1 MQKNILLS
9 FTIFIF
15 IVSTTVGQTA
25 FEENFEAK
33 TNGFD
38 LTTDGYVL
46 SKNSSYT
53 GTVTAIVNESGGNK
67 YARMNA
73 DVNASAGM
81 QITKSITVES
91 QKAYTFEIE
100 SKGPFKRQLR
110 VYDLNNV
117 LLASSLDYKPAT
129 IPEESAWYKQQ
140 VTFYVPSGETSVKI
154 ACHHYWSGT
163 IDLDNI
169 KVFEIERQSEYYLS
183 NTGDDSNEGTI
194 TSPWATLNKISSTS
208 LLPGDKV
215 YFNRGDRFD
224 GHFVVNGSG
233 EENNPIVI
241 TSYGNGAQPIISGE
255 VGAAGGGDY
264 KEAILIE
271 NNDNI
276 TIEDIE
282 VRNDRTVTRSGVND
296 TDGFGISI
304 HNGSDAVMQNFNFR
318 NITVKNVFAVEPILD
333 RDSFDAIQ
341 VSGIRFTCSRNAEAG
356 KEKNI
361 QNILIEDS
369 YFTNLQR
376 LGIQFKHSGG
386 NAGIGNDEINRN
398 KDIIVRNNEFYYNG
412 GTAVLPNATY
422 NCLIENNIFDHPG
435 ASTDPRMPAR
445 GSSVWNI
452 NCINTVVQYNTCLS
466 TRGYLDSYGIHI
478 DLNNE
483 NTFVQYNYMEDCE
496 GGFVEILA
504 GNKNAV
510 YRFNVD
516 VNSGFR
522 VSNWNNASST
532 IYVYSD
538 RWKEPNQAAL
548 NLCDGVYINN
558 NTIVIDKGTK
568 TNGDPY
574 TTSITSDAENT
585 YIYNNIFSS
594 TNGAVMGARN
604 FAIRDNGTTFLS
616 TNNLF
621 EGTVL
626 QDWVN
631 MDVNPQ
637 IGPSYF
643 TQTGNGKLA
652 YQIFE
657 NSPALNNGATI
668 QGPILPGAGAGV
680 FENVPAYPNVDF
692 YGNPIDLS
700 SGTPNIGAYNG
711 KINADILSTNN
722 FKKES
727 NYNFIVFP
735 NEDKSKLHV
744 LDKSQQLSGK
754 IEISLFNIKGQL
766 IVKKEFN
773 ASNSSHT
780 LDLPSIISNGIY
792 IIKIN
797 SASISHSRKIVL
809 YK

>member
-1 MQKNILLS
+1 MKTKLLFFLILFLS
-9 FTIFIF
+9 FY
-15 IVSTTVGQTA
+15 SRAQTA
-25 FEENFEAK
+25 FEENFENK
-33 TNGFD
+33 TNGFN

-46 SKNSSYT
+46 SQNTTYT

-81 QITKSITVES
+81 QITKSITVEAG
-91 QKAYTFEIE
+91 KTYTFEME

-110 VYDLNNV
+110 VYDLNDV

-163 IDLDNI
+163 IDLDNL
-169 KVFEIERQSEYYLS
+169 KVFEIERQFEYYLS
-183 NTGDDSNEGTI
+183 NSGDDNNEGTLA
-194 TSPWATLNKISSTS
+194 SPWATLDKISSTS

-233 EENNPIVI
+233 EENNPIII
-241 TSYGNGAQPIISGE
+241 TSYGNGVQPIISGE
-255 VGAAGGGDY
+255 VGAASGGDY

-282 VRNDRTVTRSGVND
+282 VRNDRTVTRSGVSD
-296 TDGFGISI
+296 EDAFGISI
-304 HNGSDAVMQNFNFR
+304 HNGSDEIMQNLTFR
-318 NITVKNVFAVEPILD
+318 NLTLKNVFAVKPVLERED
-333 RDSFDAIQ
+333 FDGIE
-341 VSGIRFTCSRNAEAG
+341 VSGIRFTCSRNTEAG

-398 KDIIVRNNEFYYNG
+398 KDVIVRNNEFYYNG
-412 GTAVLPNATY
+412 GSAVLPNAVY

-522 VSNWNNASST
+522 VSDWNNASST

-558 NTIVIDKGTK
+558 NTIVINKGTK

-574 TTSITSDAENT
+574 TTSITSDAKNT
-585 YIYNNIFSS
+585 YVYNNIFSS

-604 FAIRDNGTTFLS
+604 FAIRDNGTTFMS

-626 QDWVN
+626 QDWVS
-631 MDVNPQ
+631 MDTNPQ
-637 IGPSYF
+637 IGTSNF
-643 TQTGNGKLA
+643 INSGDGKLA
-652 YQIFE
+652 FQVDETSIAV
-657 NSPALNNGATI
+657 NTGTAI
-668 QGPILPGAGAGV
+668 QGPALPGAGTGV
-680 FENVPAYPNVDF
+680 FQNVPVYPNVDF

-700 SGTPNIGAYNG
+700 FGTPNIGAYNG
-711 KINADILSTNN
+711 KSNTALLGTNDFDSEN
-722 FKKES
+722 K
-727 NYNFIVFP
+727 YNLIVFP
-735 NEDKSKLHV
+735 NEDKTKLTI
-744 LDKSQQLSGK
+744 LDTSQKLSGK
-754 IEISLFNIKGQL
+754 TEISLLNIRGQM
-766 IVKKEFN
+766 IVQKEFN
-773 ASNSSHT
+773 ADISNGSFT
-780 LDLPSIISNGIY
+780 LDMPLTMSNGIY
-792 IIKIN
+792 ILKVNN
-797 SASISHSRKIVL
+797 SGISHSRKIGL
-809 YK
+809 HK

>member
-1 MQKNILLS
+1 MKRIITTLL
-9 FTIFIF
+9 
-15 IVSTTVGQTA
+15 IVVSLSISGQTA
-25 FEENFEAK
+25 FEENFESLA
-33 TNGFD
+33 NGLD
-38 LTTDGYVL
+38 LTTESYVL
-46 SKNSSYT
+46 SKKSSYS
-53 GTVTAIVNESGGNK
+53 GTITAVVNESAGNK
-67 YARMNA
+67 FARMVGTPNG
-73 DVNASAGM
+73 SAGM
-81 QITKSITVES
+81 QITKSITVEAGKS
-91 QKAYTFEIE
+91 YTFEME

-110 VYDLNNV
+110 VLSSSDV
-117 LLASSLDYKPAT
+117 LMQSSTDYKPNTSA
-129 IPEESAWYKQQ
+129 EQNAWYKQE
-140 VTFYVPSGETSVKI
+140 VSFFVPSGETSVKI
-154 ACHHYWSGT
+154 AFHHYWSGT

-169 KVFEIERQSEYYLS
+169 KVVEIERQSEYYVS
-183 NTGDDSNEGTI
+183 NSGDDSNEGTM
-194 TSPWATLNKISSTS
+194 TSPFASLNKISNIT
-208 LLPGDKV
+208 LFPGDKV

-224 GHFVVNGSG
+224 GHFVINGSG
-233 EENNPIVI
+233 EEGNPVII
-241 TSYGNGAQPIISGE
+241 TSYGTGDQPIISGE
-255 VGAAGGGDY
+255 VGASGGGDY

-271 NNDNI
+271 NQDNI

-282 VRNDRTVTRSGVND
+282 VRNDRVATRSGIAD

-304 HNGSDAVMQNFNFR
+304 HNGSDAIMSNFTFR
-318 NITVKNVFAVEPILD
+318 NLTIKNVFAVEPILD

-341 VSGIRFTCSRNAEAG
+341 VSGIRFTCSKNTEVG

-361 QNILIEDS
+361 QNILIENS
-369 YFTNLQR
+369 YFANLQR

-386 NAGIGNDEINRN
+386 NSGIGNDAINRN

-452 NCINTVVQYNTCLS
+452 NSINTVVQYNICLS

-478 DLNNE
+478 DVRNE
-483 NTFVQYNYMEDCE
+483 NTFVQYNYMDDCE

-522 VSNWNNASST
+522 VSSWNNASST

-548 NLCDGVYINN
+548 DLCDGVYINN

-574 TTSITSDAENT
+574 TTAVTFDAKNT
-585 YIYNNIFSS
+585 YVYNNIFSS
-594 TNGAVMGARN
+594 TDGAVIGGRN
-604 FAIRDNGTTFLS
+604 FAIRDNNTTFLVS
-616 TNNLF
+616 NNLF

-631 MDVNPQ
+631 MDTNSQ
-637 IGPSYF
+637 IGASYF
-643 TQTGNGKLA
+643 TESGNDQLG
-652 YQIFE
+652 YQVFE
-657 NSPALNNGATI
+657 NSPAVNNGTPI
-668 QGPILPGAGAGV
+668 TGPILPGAGTGV
-680 FENVPAYPNVDF
+680 FANVPAYPNVDF

-711 KINADILSTNN
+711 KTNAAILSV
-722 FKKES
+722 KENKLDTS
-727 NYNFIVFP
+727 NQWIVYP
-735 NEDKSKLHV
+735 SEDYQFLNI
-744 LDKSQQLSGK
+744 LDKTELSGGILK
-754 IEISLFNIKGQL
+754 AELVNIKGQL
-766 IVKKEFN
+766 ITSQKLNLGQANKVYALK
-773 ASNSSHT
+773 
-780 LDLPSIISNGIY
+780 LPTNLKNGIY
-792 IIKIN
+792 VLKV
-797 SASISHSRKIVL
+797 SKDGKSHSRKLVL
-809 YK
+809 HN

>member
-1 MQKNILLS
+1 MKTKLLFFLILFLS
-9 FTIFIF
+9 SFL
-15 IVSTTVGQTA
+15 SRSQTA
-25 FEENFEAK
+25 FEENFENK
-33 TNGFD
+33 TNGFN
-38 LTTDGYVL
+38 LTSDGYVL
-46 SKNSSYT
+46 TKNSNYT
-53 GTVTAIVNESGGNK
+53 GTVTAVVNENGGNK

-81 QITKSITVES
+81 QITKSITVEAG
-91 QKAYTFEIE
+91 KTYIFEIE
-100 SKGPFKRQLR
+100 SKGPFMRQLR

-117 LLASSLDYKPAT
+117 LLASSSDYKPDT
-129 IPEESAWYKQQ
+129 TPEQNAWYKQE
-140 VTFYVPSGETSVKI
+140 VSFYVSSGTTSVKI
-154 ACHHYWSGT
+154 AFHHYWSGT
-163 IDLDNI
+163 IDLDNL

-183 NTGDDSNEGTI
+183 NSGDDNNEGTI
-194 TSPWATLNKISSTS
+194 ASPWATLNKISNTS
-208 LLPGDKV
+208 LFPGDKV

-241 TSYGNGAQPIISGE
+241 TSYGKGVQPIISGE
-255 VGAAGGGDY
+255 VGAASGGDY

-282 VRNDRTVTRSGVND
+282 IRNDRTVTRSGVND
-296 TDGFGISI
+296 TDSFGISI
-304 HNGSDAVMQNFNFR
+304 HNGSEAVMKNFIFR
-318 NITVKNVFAVEPILD
+318 NITVKNVFAVEPVLD

-341 VSGIRFTCSRNAEAG
+341 VSGIRFTCSRNIEVG

-376 LGIQFKHSGG
+376 LGIQFKHNGG
-386 NAGIGNDEINRN
+386 NAGIGDDQINRN

-452 NCINTVVQYNTCLS
+452 NCINTVVQYNMCLS

-522 VSNWNNASST
+522 VSDWNNASST

-548 NLCDGVYINN
+548 NLPDGIYINN
-558 NTIVIDKGTK
+558 NTIIIDKGTK

-574 TTSITSDAENT
+574 TTSITSDAKNT
-585 YIYNNIFSS
+585 YVYNNIFSS

-626 QDWVN
+626 NDWVE
-631 MDVNPQ
+631 MDINPQ
-637 IGPSYF
+637 IGSSYF
-643 TQTGNGKLA
+643 SETGDDKLA
-652 YQIFE
+652 YQVTE
-657 NSPALNNGATI
+657 NSPALNNGTTI
-668 QGPILPGAGAGV
+668 EGPILPGAGSGV

-700 SGTPNIGAYNG
+700 TGTPNIGAYNG
-711 KINADILSTNN
+711 KSNAALLSTNTFESEN
-722 FKKES
+722 QFK
-727 NYNFIVFP
+727 FIVFP
-735 NEDKSKLHV
+735 NEEKTELYV
-744 LDKSQQLSGK
+744 LDTSNKLSEK
-754 IEISLFNIKGQL
+754 TEMSLCNIRGQI
-766 IVKKEFN
+766 IVQKEFST
-773 ASNSSHT
+773 SNDSFI
-780 LDLPSIISNGIY
+780 LDLPLAISNGIY
-792 IIKIN
+792 ILNIN
-797 SASISHSRKIVL
+797 TGNISRSRKIVL
-809 YK
+809 HK

>member
-1 MQKNILLS
+1 MKTKLLFFLILFLS
-9 FTIFIF
+9 SFL
-15 IVSTTVGQTA
+15 SRSQTA
-25 FEENFEAK
+25 FEENFENK
-33 TNGFD
+33 TNGFN
-38 LTTDGYVL
+38 LTSDGYVL
-46 SKNSSYT
+46 TKNSNYT
-53 GTVTAIVNESGGNK
+53 GTVTAVVNENGGNK

-81 QITKSITVES
+81 QITKSITVEAG
-91 QKAYTFEIE
+91 KTYIFEIE
-100 SKGPFKRQLR
+100 SKGPFMRQLR

-117 LLASSLDYKPAT
+117 LLASSSDYKPDT
-129 IPEESAWYKQQ
+129 TPEQNAWYKQE
-140 VTFYVPSGETSVKI
+140 VSFYVSSGTTSVKI
-154 ACHHYWSGT
+154 AFHHYWSGT
-163 IDLDNI
+163 IDLDNL

-183 NTGDDSNEGTI
+183 NSGDDNNEGTI
-194 TSPWATLNKISSTS
+194 ASPWATLNKISNTS
-208 LLPGDKV
+208 LFPGDKV

-241 TSYGNGAQPIISGE
+241 TSYGIGAQPILSGE
-255 VGAAGGGDY
+255 VGAASGGDY
-264 KEAILIE
+264 EEAILIE

-282 VRNDRTVTRSGVND
+282 IRNDRTVTRSGVND
-296 TDGFGISI
+296 TDSFGISI
-304 HNGSDAVMQNFNFR
+304 HNGSDAVMKNFIFR
-318 NITVKNVFAVEPILD
+318 NITVKNVFAVEPVLD

-341 VSGIRFTCSRNAEAG
+341 VSGIRFTCSRNIEVG

-376 LGIQFKHSGG
+376 LGIQFKHNGG
-386 NAGIGNDEINRN
+386 NAGIGDDQINRN

-452 NCINTVVQYNTCLS
+452 NCINTVVQYNMCLS

-522 VSNWNNASST
+522 VSDWNNASST

-548 NLCDGVYINN
+548 NLPDGIYINN
-558 NTIVIDKGTK
+558 NTIIIDKGTK

-574 TTSITSDAENT
+574 TTSITSDAKNT
-585 YIYNNIFSS
+585 YVYNNIFSS

-626 QDWVN
+626 NDWVE
-631 MDVNPQ
+631 MDINPQ
-637 IGPSYF
+637 IGSSYF
-643 TQTGNGKLA
+643 SETGDDKLA
-652 YQIFE
+652 YQVTE
-657 NSPALNNGATI
+657 NSPALNNGTTI
-668 QGPILPGAGAGV
+668 EGPILPGAGSGV

-700 SGTPNIGAYNG
+700 TGTPNIGAYNG
-711 KINADILSTNN
+711 KSNAALLSTNTFESEN
-722 FKKES
+722 QFK
-727 NYNFIVFP
+727 FIVFP
-735 NEDKSKLHV
+735 NEEKTELYV
-744 LDKSQQLSGK
+744 LDTSNKLSEK
-754 IEISLFNIKGQL
+754 TEMSLCNIRGQI
-766 IVKKEFN
+766 IVQKEFSM
-773 ASNSSHT
+773 SNDPFI
-780 LDLPSIISNGIY
+780 LDLPLAISNGIY
-792 IIKIN
+792 ILNIN
-797 SASISHSRKIVL
+797 TGNISRSRKIVL
-809 YK
+809 HK

>member
-1 MQKNILLS
+1 LKTKLLFFLILFLS
-9 FTIFIF
+9 SFL
-15 IVSTTVGQTA
+15 SRSQTA
-25 FEENFEAK
+25 FEENFENK
-33 TNGFD
+33 TNGFN
-38 LTTDGYVL
+38 LTSDGYVL
-46 SKNSSYT
+46 TKNSNYT
-53 GTVTAIVNESGGNK
+53 GTVTAVVNENGGNK

-81 QITKSITVES
+81 QITKSITVEAG
-91 QKAYTFEIE
+91 KTYIFEIE
-100 SKGPFKRQLR
+100 SKGPFMRQLR

-117 LLASSLDYKPAT
+117 LLASSSDYKPDT
-129 IPEESAWYKQQ
+129 TPEQNAWYKQE
-140 VTFYVPSGETSVKI
+140 VSFYVSSGTTSVKI
-154 ACHHYWSGT
+154 AFHHYWSGT
-163 IDLDNI
+163 IDLDNL

-183 NTGDDSNEGTI
+183 NSGDDNNEGTI
-194 TSPWATLNKISSTS
+194 ASPWATLNKISNTS
-208 LLPGDKV
+208 LFPGDKV

-241 TSYGNGAQPIISGE
+241 TSYGKGVQPIISGE
-255 VGAAGGGDY
+255 VGAASGGDY

-282 VRNDRTVTRSGVND
+282 IRNDRTVTRSGVND
-296 TDGFGISI
+296 TDSFGISI
-304 HNGSDAVMQNFNFR
+304 HNGSEAVMKNFIFR
-318 NITVKNVFAVEPILD
+318 NITVKNVFAVEPVLD

-341 VSGIRFTCSRNAEAG
+341 VSGIRFTCSRNIEVG

-376 LGIQFKHSGG
+376 LGIQFKHNGG
-386 NAGIGNDEINRN
+386 NAGIGDDQINRN

-452 NCINTVVQYNTCLS
+452 NCINTVVQYNMCLS

-522 VSNWNNASST
+522 VSDWNNASST

-548 NLCDGVYINN
+548 NLPDGIYINN
-558 NTIVIDKGTK
+558 NTIIIDKGTK

-574 TTSITSDAENT
+574 TTSITSDAKNT
-585 YIYNNIFSS
+585 YVYNNIFSS

-626 QDWVN
+626 NDWVE
-631 MDVNPQ
+631 MDINPQ
-637 IGPSYF
+637 IGSSYF
-643 TQTGNGKLA
+643 SETGDDKLA
-652 YQIFE
+652 YQVTE
-657 NSPALNNGATI
+657 NSPALNNGTTI
-668 QGPILPGAGAGV
+668 EGPILPGAGSGV

-700 SGTPNIGAYNG
+700 TGTPNIGAYNG
-711 KINADILSTNN
+711 KSNAALLSTNTFESEN
-722 FKKES
+722 QFK
-727 NYNFIVFP
+727 FIVFP
-735 NEDKSKLHV
+735 NEEKTELYV
-744 LDKSQQLSGK
+744 LDTSNKLSEK
-754 IEISLFNIKGQL
+754 TEMSLCNIRGQI
-766 IVKKEFN
+766 IVQKEFST
-773 ASNSSHT
+773 SNDSFI
-780 LDLPSIISNGIY
+780 LDLPLAISNGIY
-792 IIKIN
+792 ILNIN
-797 SASISHSRKIVL
+797 TGNISRSRKIVL
-809 YK
+809 HK

>member
-1 MQKNILLS
+1 LKTKLLFFLILFLS
-9 FTIFIF
+9 SFL
-15 IVSTTVGQTA
+15 SRSQTA
-25 FEENFEAK
+25 FEENFENK
-33 TNGFD
+33 TNGFN
-38 LTTDGYVL
+38 LTSDGYVL
-46 SKNSSYT
+46 TKNSNYT
-53 GTVTAIVNESGGNK
+53 GTVTAVVNENGGNK

-81 QITKSITVES
+81 QITKSITVEAG
-91 QKAYTFEIE
+91 KTYIFEIE
-100 SKGPFKRQLR
+100 SKGPFMRQLR

-117 LLASSLDYKPAT
+117 LLASSSDYKPDT
-129 IPEESAWYKQQ
+129 TPEQNAWYKQE
-140 VTFYVPSGETSVKI
+140 VSFYVSSGTTSVKI
-154 ACHHYWSGT
+154 AFHHYWSGT
-163 IDLDNI
+163 IDLDNL

-183 NTGDDSNEGTI
+183 NSGDDNNEGTI
-194 TSPWATLNKISSTS
+194 ASPWATLNKISNTS
-208 LLPGDKV
+208 LFPGDKV

-241 TSYGNGAQPIISGE
+241 TSYGNGVQPIISGE
-255 VGAAGGGDY
+255 VGAASGGDY

-282 VRNDRTVTRSGVND
+282 IRNDRTVTRSGVND
-296 TDGFGISI
+296 TDSFGISI
-304 HNGSDAVMQNFNFR
+304 HNGSEAVMKNFIFR
-318 NITVKNVFAVEPILD
+318 NITVKNVFAVEPVLD

-341 VSGIRFTCSRNAEAG
+341 VSGIRFTCSRNIEVG

-376 LGIQFKHSGG
+376 LGIQFKHNGG
-386 NAGIGNDEINRN
+386 NAGIGDDQINRN

-452 NCINTVVQYNTCLS
+452 NCINTVVQYNMCLS

-522 VSNWNNASST
+522 VSDWNNASST

-548 NLCDGVYINN
+548 NLPDGIYINN
-558 NTIVIDKGTK
+558 NTIIIDKGTK

-574 TTSITSDAENT
+574 TTSITSDAKNT
-585 YIYNNIFSS
+585 YVYNNIFSS

-626 QDWVN
+626 NDWVE
-631 MDVNPQ
+631 MDINPQ
-637 IGPSYF
+637 IGSSYF
-643 TQTGNGKLA
+643 SETGDDKLA
-652 YQIFE
+652 YQVTE
-657 NSPALNNGATI
+657 NSPALNNGTTI
-668 QGPILPGAGAGV
+668 EGPILPGAGSGV

-700 SGTPNIGAYNG
+700 TGTPNIGAYNG
-711 KINADILSTNN
+711 KSNAALLSTNTFESEN
-722 FKKES
+722 QFK
-727 NYNFIVFP
+727 FIVFP
-735 NEDKSKLHV
+735 NEEKTELYV
-744 LDKSQQLSGK
+744 LDTSNKLSEK
-754 IEISLFNIKGQL
+754 TEMSLCNIRGQI
-766 IVKKEFN
+766 IVQKEFST
-773 ASNSSHT
+773 SNDSFI
-780 LDLPSIISNGIY
+780 LDLPLAISNGIY
-792 IIKIN
+792 ILNIN
-797 SASISHSRKIVL
+797 TGNISRSRKIVL
-809 YK
+809 HK

>member
-1 MQKNILLS
+1 MKTKLLFFLILFLS
-9 FTIFIF
+9 FY
-15 IVSTTVGQTA
+15 SRAQTA
-25 FEENFEAK
+25 FEENFENK
-33 TNGFD
+33 TNGFN

-46 SKNSSYT
+46 SQNTSYT

-81 QITKSITVES
+81 QITKSITVEAG
-91 QKAYTFEIE
+91 KTYTFEME

-110 VYDLNNV
+110 VYDLNDV

-163 IDLDNI
+163 IDLDNL
-169 KVFEIERQSEYYLS
+169 KVFEIERQFEYYLS
-183 NTGDDSNEGTI
+183 NSGDDNNEGTLA
-194 TSPWATLNKISSTS
+194 SPWATLDKISSTS

-233 EENNPIVI
+233 EENNPIII

-282 VRNDRTVTRSGVND
+282 VRNDRTVTRSGVSD
-296 TDGFGISI
+296 EDAFGISI
-304 HNGSDAVMQNFNFR
+304 HNGSDEIMQNLTFR
-318 NITVKNVFAVEPILD
+318 NLTLKNVFAVKPVLERED
-333 RDSFDAIQ
+333 FDGIE
-341 VSGIRFTCSRNAEAG
+341 VSGIRFTCSRNTEAG

-398 KDIIVRNNEFYYNG
+398 KDVIVRNNEFYYNG
-412 GTAVLPNATY
+412 GSAVLPNAVY

-522 VSNWNNASST
+522 VSDWNNASST

-558 NTIVIDKGTK
+558 NTIVINKGTK

-574 TTSITSDAENT
+574 TTSITSDAKNT
-585 YIYNNIFSS
+585 YVYNNIFSS

-604 FAIRDNGTTFLS
+604 FAIRDNGTTFMS

-626 QDWVN
+626 QDWVS
-631 MDVNPQ
+631 MDTNPQ
-637 IGPSYF
+637 IGTSNF
-643 TQTGNGKLA
+643 INSGDGKLA
-652 YQIFE
+652 FQVDETSIAV
-657 NSPALNNGATI
+657 NTGTAI
-668 QGPILPGAGAGV
+668 QGPALPGAGTGV
-680 FENVPAYPNVDF
+680 FQNVPVYPNVDF

-700 SGTPNIGAYNG
+700 FGTPNIGAYNG
-711 KINADILSTNN
+711 KSNTALLGTNDFDSEN
-722 FKKES
+722 K
-727 NYNFIVFP
+727 YNLIVFP
-735 NEDKSKLHV
+735 NEDKTKLSI
-744 LDKSQQLSGK
+744 LDTSQQLSGK
-754 IEISLFNIKGQL
+754 TEISLLNIRGQM
-766 IVKKEFN
+766 IVQKEFN
-773 ASNSSHT
+773 ADISNGSFT
-780 LDLPSIISNGIY
+780 LDMPLTMSNGIY
-792 IIKIN
+792 ILKVNN
-797 SASISHSRKIVL
+797 SGISHSRKIGL
-809 YK
+809 HK

>member
-1 MQKNILLS
+1 MKTKLLFFLILFLS
-9 FTIFIF
+9 SFL
-15 IVSTTVGQTA
+15 SRSQTA
-25 FEENFEAK
+25 FEENFENK
-33 TNGFD
+33 TNGFN
-38 LTTDGYVL
+38 LTSDGYVL
-46 SKNSSYT
+46 TKNSNYT
-53 GTVTAIVNESGGNK
+53 GTVTAVVNENGGNK

-81 QITKSITVES
+81 QITKSITVEAG
-91 QKAYTFEIE
+91 KTYIFEIE
-100 SKGPFKRQLR
+100 SKGPFMRQLR

-117 LLASSLDYKPAT
+117 LLASSSDYKPDT
-129 IPEESAWYKQQ
+129 TPEQNAWYKQE
-140 VTFYVPSGETSVKI
+140 VSFYVSSGTTSVKI
-154 ACHHYWSGT
+154 AFHHYWSGT
-163 IDLDNI
+163 IDLDNL

-183 NTGDDSNEGTI
+183 NSGDDNNEGTI
-194 TSPWATLNKISSTS
+194 ASPWATLNKISNTS
-208 LLPGDKV
+208 LFPGDKV

-241 TSYGNGAQPIISGE
+241 TSYGNGVQPIISGE
-255 VGAAGGGDY
+255 VGAASGGDY

-282 VRNDRTVTRSGVND
+282 IRNDRTVTRSGVND
-296 TDGFGISI
+296 TDSFGISI
-304 HNGSDAVMQNFNFR
+304 HNGSEAVMKNFIFR
-318 NITVKNVFAVEPILD
+318 NITVKNVFAVEPVLD

-341 VSGIRFTCSRNAEAG
+341 VSGIRFTCSRNIEVG

-376 LGIQFKHSGG
+376 LGIQFKHNGG
-386 NAGIGNDEINRN
+386 NAGIGDDQINRN

-452 NCINTVVQYNTCLS
+452 NCINTVVQYNMCLS

-522 VSNWNNASST
+522 VSDWNNASST

-548 NLCDGVYINN
+548 NLPDGIYINN
-558 NTIVIDKGTK
+558 NTIIIDKGTK

-574 TTSITSDAENT
+574 TTSITSDAKNT
-585 YIYNNIFSS
+585 YVYNNIFSS

-626 QDWVN
+626 NDWVE
-631 MDVNPQ
+631 MDINPQ
-637 IGPSYF
+637 IGSSYF
-643 TQTGNGKLA
+643 SETGDDKLA
-652 YQIFE
+652 YQVTE
-657 NSPALNNGATI
+657 NSPALNNGTTI
-668 QGPILPGAGAGV
+668 EGPILPGAGSGV

-700 SGTPNIGAYNG
+700 TGTPNIGAYNG
-711 KINADILSTNN
+711 KSNAALLSTNTFESEN
-722 FKKES
+722 QFK
-727 NYNFIVFP
+727 FIVFP
-735 NEDKSKLHV
+735 NEEKTELYV
-744 LDKSQQLSGK
+744 LDTSNKLSEK
-754 IEISLFNIKGQL
+754 TEMSLCNIRGQI
-766 IVKKEFN
+766 IVQKEFST
-773 ASNSSHT
+773 SNDSFI
-780 LDLPSIISNGIY
+780 LDLPLAISNGIY
-792 IIKIN
+792 ILNIN
-797 SASISHSRKIVL
+797 TGNISRSRKIVL
-809 YK
+809 HK

>member
-1 MQKNILLS
+1 MKTKLLFFLILFLS
-9 FTIFIF
+9 SFL
-15 IVSTTVGQTA
+15 SRSQTA
-25 FEENFEAK
+25 FEENFENK
-33 TNGFD
+33 TNGFN
-38 LTTDGYVL
+38 LTSDGYVL
-46 SKNSSYT
+46 TKNSNYT
-53 GTVTAIVNESGGNK
+53 GTVTAVVNENGGNK

-81 QITKSITVES
+81 QITKSITVEAG
-91 QKAYTFEIE
+91 KTYIFEIE
-100 SKGPFKRQLR
+100 SKGPFMRQLR

-117 LLASSLDYKPAT
+117 LLASSSDYKPDT
-129 IPEESAWYKQQ
+129 TPEQNAWYKQE
-140 VTFYVPSGETSVKI
+140 VSFYVSSGTTSVKI
-154 ACHHYWSGT
+154 AFHHYWSGT
-163 IDLDNI
+163 IDLDNL

-183 NTGDDSNEGTI
+183 NSGDDNNEGTI
-194 TSPWATLNKISSTS
+194 ASPWATLNKISNTS
-208 LLPGDKV
+208 LFPGDKV

-241 TSYGNGAQPIISGE
+241 TSYGNGVQPIISGE
-255 VGAAGGGDY
+255 VGAASGGDY

-282 VRNDRTVTRSGVND
+282 VRNDRTATRSGVND
-296 TDGFGISI
+296 TDSFGISI
-304 HNGSDAVMQNFNFR
+304 HNGSEAVMKNFIFR
-318 NITVKNVFAVEPILD
+318 NITVKNVFAVEPVLD

-341 VSGIRFTCSRNAEAG
+341 VSGIRFTCSRNIEVG

-376 LGIQFKHSGG
+376 LGIQFKHNGG
-386 NAGIGNDEINRN
+386 NAGIGDDQINRN

-452 NCINTVVQYNTCLS
+452 NCINTVVQYNMCLS

-522 VSNWNNASST
+522 VSDWNNASST

-548 NLCDGVYINN
+548 NLPDGIYINN
-558 NTIVIDKGTK
+558 NTIIIDKGTK

-574 TTSITSDAENT
+574 TTSITSDAKNT
-585 YIYNNIFSS
+585 YVYNNIFSS

-626 QDWVN
+626 NDWVE
-631 MDVNPQ
+631 MDINPQ
-637 IGPSYF
+637 IGSSYF
-643 TQTGNGKLA
+643 SETGDDKLA
-652 YQIFE
+652 YQVTE
-657 NSPALNNGATI
+657 NSPALNNGTTI
-668 QGPILPGAGAGV
+668 EGPILPGAGSGV

-700 SGTPNIGAYNG
+700 TGTPNIGAYNG
-711 KINADILSTNN
+711 KSNAALLSTNTFESEN
-722 FKKES
+722 QFK
-727 NYNFIVFP
+727 FIVFP
-735 NEDKSKLHV
+735 NEEKTELYV
-744 LDKSQQLSGK
+744 LDTSNKLSENT
-754 IEISLFNIKGQL
+754 EISLCNIRGQI
-766 IVKKEFN
+766 IVQKEFST
-773 ASNSSHT
+773 SNDSFI
-780 LDLPSIISNGIY
+780 LDLPLAISNGIY
-792 IIKIN
+792 ILNIN
-797 SASISHSRKIVL
+797 TGNISRSRKIVL
-809 YK
+809 HK

>member
-1 MQKNILLS
+1 MKTKLLFFLILFISSFLS
-9 FTIFIF
+9 R
-15 IVSTTVGQTA
+15 SQTA
-25 FEENFEAK
+25 FEENFENK
-33 TNGFD
+33 TNGFN
-38 LTTDGYVL
+38 LTSDGYVL
-46 SKNSSYT
+46 TKNSYYT
-53 GTVTAIVNESGGNK
+53 GTVTAVVNENGGNK

-81 QITKSITVES
+81 QITKSITVEAG
-91 QKAYTFEIE
+91 KTYIFEIE
-100 SKGPFKRQLR
+100 SKGPFMRQLR

-117 LLASSLDYKPAT
+117 LLASSSDYKPDT
-129 IPEESAWYKQQ
+129 TPEQNAWYKQE
-140 VTFYVPSGETSVKI
+140 VSFYVSSEITSVKI
-154 ACHHYWSGT
+154 AFHHYWSGT
-163 IDLDNI
+163 IDLDNL

-183 NTGDDSNEGTI
+183 NSGDDNNEGTI
-194 TSPWATLNKISSTS
+194 ASPWATLNKISNTS
-208 LLPGDKV
+208 LFPGDKV

-255 VGAAGGGDY
+255 VGAASGGDY

-282 VRNDRTVTRSGVND
+282 VRNDRTATRSGVND
-296 TDGFGISI
+296 TDSFGISI
-304 HNGSDAVMQNFNFR
+304 HNGSDAVMKNFIFR
-318 NITVKNVFAVEPILD
+318 NITVKNVFAVEPVLD
-333 RDSFDAIQ
+333 RESFDAIQ
-341 VSGIRFTCSRNAEAG
+341 VSGIRFTCSRNIEVG

-376 LGIQFKHSGG
+376 LGIQFKHNGG
-386 NAGIGNDEINRN
+386 NAGIGDDQINRN

-452 NCINTVVQYNTCLS
+452 NCINTVVQYNMCLS

-522 VSNWNNASST
+522 VSDWNNASST

-548 NLCDGVYINN
+548 NLSDGVYINN
-558 NTIVIDKGTK
+558 NTIIIDKGTK

-574 TTSITSDAENT
+574 TTSITSDAKNT
-585 YIYNNIFSS
+585 YVYNNIFSS

-626 QDWVN
+626 NDWVE
-631 MDVNPQ
+631 MDINPQ
-637 IGPSYF
+637 IGSSYF
-643 TQTGNGKLA
+643 SETGDNKLA
-652 YQIFE
+652 YQVTE
-657 NSPALNNGATI
+657 NSPALNNGTTI
-668 QGPILPGAGAGV
+668 EGPILPGAGSGV
-680 FENVPAYPNVDF
+680 FENVSAYPNVDF

-700 SGTPNIGAYNG
+700 TGTPNIGAYNG
-711 KINADILSTNN
+711 KSNAALLSTNTFESEN
-722 FKKES
+722 QFK
-727 NYNFIVFP
+727 FIVFP
-735 NEDKSKLHV
+735 NEEKTELYV
-744 LDKSQQLSGK
+744 LDTSNKLSENT
-754 IEISLFNIKGQL
+754 EISLCNIRGQI
-766 IVKKEFN
+766 IVQKEFST
-773 ASNSSHT
+773 SNDPFI
-780 LDLPSIISNGIY
+780 LDLPLAISNGIY
-792 IIKIN
+792 ILNIN
-797 SASISHSRKIVL
+797 TGNISRSRKIVL
-809 YK
+809 HK